1 MNTEKPYILHAISPT
16 KFVSPFD
23 VNMAYDSGFDKV
35 STYTNVE
42 MDDINDLVQDIVFSR
57 HPNDCKKTG
66 LFIAGEDDEKAIE
79 MMEKA
84 KKAMVPPF
92 EISIFADPAGSFT
105 TAAAMIGC
113 VKKLL
118 KGKFKTDLKDKV
130 LQIVGAKGIVG
141 GACAVIAAQEGAKV
155 GMVIHREG
163 AIEPIEKRIKN
174 YKEKYKVN
182 LNAIMGISDDE
193 KTKMSE
199 NADIILC
206 AAKAGAEALLKKHFS
221 SAKNLKIVSDVNA
234 VPPPGVEGL
243 GVNFNGD
250 AIRGTKIYGI
260 GALAVGQIKAQVQHK
275 LLKLM
280 CESGKPVFLD
290 FREAFKIA
298 EQLKK

>member
-174 YKEKYKVN
+174 YKKKYKVN

-243 GVNFNGD
+243 EVNFNGD

>member
-234 VPPPGVEGL
+234 VPPPGMEGL
-243 GVNFNGD
+243 EVNFNGD

>member
-23 VNMAYDSGFDKV
+23 INMAYDSGFDKV

-118 KGKFKTDLKDKV
+118 KEKFKTDLKDKV

-141 GACAVIAAQEGAKV
+141 GACSVIAAQEGAEV

-163 AIEPIEKRIKN
+163 AIEPIEKRIKD

-206 AAKAGAEALLKKHFS
+206 AAKAGKEALLKKHFS
-221 SAKNLKIVSDVNA
+221 SAKNLKVVSDVNV

-243 GVNFNGD
+243 EVNSNGD
-250 AIRGTKIYGI
+250 TIKGTKVYGI
-260 GALAVGQIKAQVQHK
+260 GALAVGQIKSQVQHK

-280 CESGKPVFLD
+280 CESDKPVFLD

>member
-243 GVNFNGD
+243 EVDFNGD